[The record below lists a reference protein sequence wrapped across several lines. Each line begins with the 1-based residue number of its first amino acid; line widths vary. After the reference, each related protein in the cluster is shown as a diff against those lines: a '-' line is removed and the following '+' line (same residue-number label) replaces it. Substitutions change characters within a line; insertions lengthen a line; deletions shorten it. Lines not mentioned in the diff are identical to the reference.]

1 MVVGDRK
8 EDKCPN
14 WMKSQ
19 PWAQTHT
26 SLLRQL
32 RWIGRSLPPHFGPVI
47 ISHYDSVIVQNI
59 YTVKLVESSRVS
71 QVSPPVQ
78 Y

>member
-1 MVVGDRK
+1 MVGDRK
-8 EDKCPN
+8 EHKCPN
-14 WMKSQ
+14 WMESQ

-32 RWIGRSLPPHFGPVI
+32 RWIGRVSATSPWAGNNFTLRSLFKTL
-47 ISHYDSVIVQNI
+47 